1 MFQAASRAISEM
13 VTPEQLQNGELL
25 PPLTDIRKVSFQ
37 VALAVAKQAREEG
50 IGMRVTDDR
59 LASLIYAAMW
69 EPHYYPYRY
78 HNSK

>member
-13 VTPEQLQNGELL
+13 VTSQHLQDGELL
-25 PPLTDIRKVSFQ
+25 PPLAEIRKVSFQ
-37 VALAVAKQAREEG
+37 VALAVAKQARAEG
-50 IGMRVTDDR
+50 IGMQVPDDR

-78 HNSK
+78 ARSK